1 MSLKSDFFSK
11 TILGKCRENGII
23 MEEIKKALQEIAKAV
38 ENNEAV
44 TSIKVTITFK
54 KQSTSKAN
62 PKEVK

>member
-1 MSLKSDFFSK
+1 MPGKWYNYERNKK
-11 TILGKCRENGII
+11 T
-23 MEEIKKALQEIAKAV
+23 LQEIAKAV

-44 TSIKVTITFK
+44 TSIKATITVK